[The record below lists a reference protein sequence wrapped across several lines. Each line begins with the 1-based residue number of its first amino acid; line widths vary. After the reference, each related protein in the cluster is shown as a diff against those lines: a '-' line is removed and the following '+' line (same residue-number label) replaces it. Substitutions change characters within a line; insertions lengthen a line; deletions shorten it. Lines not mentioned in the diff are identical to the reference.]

1 MGRLIISTRL
11 TVDGVMSVEDWY
23 VSEGGHDR
31 AGLDLFDQA
40 AALVL
45 GRKNYEGLAAFW
57 APMTG
62 PWADRVNPLPKF
74 VASRT
79 LSAPLT
85 WNATLIEGDLAEAVS
100 RAEGGARG
108 RSALVRL
115 RGAHSRPARTRARR
129 RTAVLGPSLD
139 LGTGR
144 EAVRREREDPA
155 AASRIARASTP
166 ASHSSAISLHRFAR
180 RRRSTAADPGAQVR
194 SGGRNADSRCQAGA
208 QQRRQRALSGTGTPG
223 GREETSVS
231 APGPG

>member
-1 MGRLIISTRL
+1 MGRLIISTHM

-79 LSAPLT
+79 LQAPLT

-100 RAEGGARG
+100 KLKEELEGDLLSFGCGELARDLL
-108 RSALVRL
+108 AHELVDEL
-115 RGAHSRPARTRARR
+115 RFWIHPGG
-129 RTAVLGPSLD
+129 V
-139 LGTGR
+139 GTGR
-144 EAVRREREDPA
+144 AAVRREREDPA
-155 AASRIARASTP
+155 AASRIGELRLRRHAPSL
-166 ASHSSAISLHRFAR
+166 SACPLEG
-180 RRRSTAADPGAQVR
+180 RRSRRQSPGAQVR
-194 SGGRNADSRCQAGA
+194 SGGRNADSR
-208 QQRRQRALSGTGTPG
+208 RRASPLLGLGSRADGSL
-223 GREETSVS
+223 
-231 APGPG
+231 APRC